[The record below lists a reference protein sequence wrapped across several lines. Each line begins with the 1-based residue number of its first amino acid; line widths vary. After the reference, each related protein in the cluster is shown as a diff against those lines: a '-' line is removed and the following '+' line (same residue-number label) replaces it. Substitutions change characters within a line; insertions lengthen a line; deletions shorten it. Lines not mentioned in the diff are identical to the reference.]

1 MDWEKNRKRKK
12 EKKLCLV
19 LGQCSV
25 LACSNSRAVD
35 FGHINS
41 FSKLTLN
48 FVPDP
53 VLDTGNPEMNK
64 M

>member
-1 MDWEKNRKRKK
+1 MGWTGRIERERK
-12 EKKLCLV
+12 EALFGAWAMLCS
-19 LGQCSV
+19 GMFY
-25 LACSNSRAVD
+25 SRAVG